1 MLCQDYPWPQRGKLK
16 HIIDMKQLVEWLA
29 YAGFMLLV
37 IGFWLYVVIA
47 FFCVLFNQAPS
58 IKL

>member
-1 MLCQDYPWPQRGKLK
+1 MLCQDFPWPQRGKSK

-29 YAGFMLLV
+29 YTGFMLLV
-37 IGFWLYVVIA
+37 IGLWIYVVIA
-47 FFCVLFNQAPS
+47 FFCVLFNQVPS